1 MHHPKGA
8 LLRLAYGESV
18 AQQVEHNT
26 FNVGVL
32 GSSPSGFTKIQTVLY
47 RRTVFCFH
55 EAGMRGSHLRLPPC
69 RNPAP
74 PCGRRQRRVGEVRP
88 RGRRSTTQ
96 RVHQNSNRSLRRTV
110 FCFHEAGMRGS
121 HLRLPP
127 CRNPAPPCGRR
138 QRRVGEVRPK
148 HPAGPRRTH
157 FRPNYSRFGSSPL
170 SFRRRSSSIYPAVMT
185 PEGKAMM
192 ATPNRDD
199 SIDTTRPT
207 SVTGQRS
214 P

>member
-32 GSSPSGFTKIQTVLY
+32 GSSPSGFTKIQTVLLGGRFFAFMKPGCGALTCGYLLAETLHRPAGDGSGASVRIDQEVDVRPPSGFTKIQTVLY

-55 EAGMRGSHLRLPPC
+55 EAGIQDSHLRLPPC

-74 PCGRRQRRVGEVRP
+74 PCGRRQRRVGED
-88 RGRRSTTQ
+88 
-96 RVHQNSNRSLRRTV
+96 
-110 FCFHEAGMRGS
+110 
-121 HLRLPP
+121 
-127 CRNPAPPCGRR
+127 
-138 QRRVGEVRPK
+138 RPK

-170 SFRRRSSSIYPAVMT
+170 SFQRRSSSIYPAVMT